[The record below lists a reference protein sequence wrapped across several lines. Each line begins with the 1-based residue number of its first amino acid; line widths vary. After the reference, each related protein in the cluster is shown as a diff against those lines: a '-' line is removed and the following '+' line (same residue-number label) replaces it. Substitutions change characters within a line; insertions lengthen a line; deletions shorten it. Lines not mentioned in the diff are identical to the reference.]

1 MSALFG
7 NRVPLSQTRFAK
19 IEEKPMHAI
28 EEIRRLESDL
38 EHEKEDLRE
47 DITRISNKLK
57 ATRANLGP
65 TKLVQGRVFLLSGLT
80 LGLGFALGYRGVPV
94 EEIGG
99 PVARSMLATAG
110 KQATIR
116 AIKGR

>member
-1 MSALFG
+1 MPAS
-7 NRVPLSQTRFAK
+7 
-19 IEEKPMHAI
+19 

-38 EHEKEDLRE
+38 EHQKQDLRE

-57 ATRANLGP
+57 ATRTNLGP
-65 TKLVQGRVFLLSGLT
+65 AKLMQGRVFLLSSLT

-99 PVARSMLATAG
+99 PIARSILATAG
-110 KQATIR
+110 KEAAIR
-116 AIKGR
+116 AIRG